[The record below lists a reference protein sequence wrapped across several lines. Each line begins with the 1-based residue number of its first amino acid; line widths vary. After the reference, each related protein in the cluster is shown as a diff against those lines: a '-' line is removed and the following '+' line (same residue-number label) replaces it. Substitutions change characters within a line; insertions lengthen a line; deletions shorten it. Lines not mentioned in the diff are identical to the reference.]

1 MDVVD
6 VAIDDLRPDSANPR
20 RISSAQATALTRSL
34 EKFGFVQPLLVR
46 REDGTV
52 IGGHQRLGAAR
63 RLGYKTVPVTYLGL
77 MREQARVL
85 NVGPNKISGEW
96 DHEKLASM
104 LADLTPV
111 EDLDLTLTGFNP
123 GELDKL
129 MRSLDVRSKKER
141 PEKFD
146 LNVALEDACR
156 LARVKAGEAWALG
169 EHHLICGDA
178 SDAET
183 VGRLLGERKA
193 VAPYP

>member
-34 EKFGFVQPLLVR
+34 EKFGFVQSLLVR

-52 IGGHQRLGAAR
+52 IGGQQRLGAAR

-111 EDLDLTLTGFNP
+111 EDLDLTLTGFKP
-123 GELDKL
+123 RRTRQTHAVAG
-129 MRSLDVRSKKER
+129 R
-141 PEKFD
+141 
-146 LNVALEDACR
+146 ALEEGA
-156 LARVKAGEAWALG
+156 AGKVRPQRGTRGRMSLG
-169 EHHLICGDA
+169 AGQ
-178 SDAET
+178 
-183 VGRLLGERKA
+183 GG
-193 VAPYP
+193 